1 MSQITA
7 AAGVACILA
16 AVVALTNVWWA
27 LLLLGLV
34 LLVSAWAQHSYA
46 ASAAA
51 APDRSS
57 LRAVPDRKAS

>member
-16 AVVALTNVWWA
+16 AVWALTNVWWA
-27 LLLLGLV
+27 LLLFGAV
-34 LLVSAWAQHSYA
+34 LLASAWAQHSYTSTRA
-46 ASAAA
+46 VS
-51 APDRSS
+51 DRGN